1 MEIILWRH
9 AEAEDAPLGG
19 SDAAR
24 ALTKRGHKQAEK
36 MGRWLRERLP
46 DNCRVLASPSVRT
59 QQTVTHLERAF
70 QTENVLAP
78 GAAPEA
84 VMLAVGWPRAG
95 GFVLVVGHQPTLG
108 RLAAQL
114 LSGHAT
120 DWSIKKGA
128 VVWIARRADS
138 GRGCTL
144 RAALTPDLL

>member
-9 AEAEDAPLGG
+9 AEAEDAPLVG

-36 MGRWLRERLP
+36 MAHWLRERLP
-46 DNCRVLASPSVRT
+46 ADCRILASPAVRT
-59 QQTVTHLERAF
+59 QQTVAHLDRAF
-70 QTENVLAP
+70 ETENALAT

-84 VMLAVGWPRAG
+84 VLLAAGWPRTG
-95 GFVLVVGHQPTLG
+95 GAVLVVGHQPTLG
-108 RLAAQL
+108 RVAAQL

-128 VVWIARRADS
+128 IIWIARRADG

-144 RAALTPDLL
+144 RAALPPELL